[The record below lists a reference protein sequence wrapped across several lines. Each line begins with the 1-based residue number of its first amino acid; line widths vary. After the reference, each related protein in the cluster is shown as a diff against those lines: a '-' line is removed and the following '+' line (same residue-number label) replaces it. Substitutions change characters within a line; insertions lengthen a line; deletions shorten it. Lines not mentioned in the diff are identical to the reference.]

1 MFCVFSV
8 TMQVQGFKLL
18 FTLKI
23 TTKQPNKKTIS
34 TNKQKFHASVIVTPG
49 WLVNNKVSENKEEL
63 IQINVHG
70 L

>member
-1 MFCVFSV
+1 M
-8 TMQVQGFKLL
+8 
-18 FTLKI
+18 
-23 TTKQPNKKTIS
+23 IS